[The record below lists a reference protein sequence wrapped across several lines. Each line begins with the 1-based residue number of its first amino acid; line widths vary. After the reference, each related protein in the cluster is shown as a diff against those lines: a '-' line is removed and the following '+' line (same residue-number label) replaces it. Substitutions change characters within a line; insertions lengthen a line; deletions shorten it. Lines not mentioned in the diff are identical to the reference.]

1 MFQYVHISA
10 EVNTCAYMFLEKTHI
25 HCKSKYII
33 MAQWMR
39 VHLILGMKKHTI
51 YDECTLTL
59 TLFKSI
65 T

>member
-1 MFQYVHISA
+1 ML
-10 EVNTCAYMFLEKTHI
+10 LEKTHI